1 MLRAALR
8 RALLGFLVGALGGG
22 VALMIA
28 LGRAGLV
35 QSGGHG
41 PTSFNEQHPALAVA
55 LLAAFGICGAV
66 VGLLAPMR
74 RTPFGA
80 IGLGLIAANGFLT
93 TVFVA
98 LEGPPAGWPRSMWWA
113 LGVGTLL
120 LGLVLGGQLQPSDS

>member
-1 MLRAALR
+1 MRAALR
-8 RALLGFLVGALGGG
+8 RVLLGFLVGVLGGG

-28 LGRAGLV
+28 FGRASLV
-35 QSGGHG
+35 GSGGRV
-41 PTSFNEQHPALAVA
+41 PTLLIEYHTALAVA

-80 IGLGLIAANGFLT
+80 IGLGLIAATGFLM

-98 LEGPPAGWPRSMWWA
+98 LEGPPAGWPRSVWWA
-113 LGVGTLL
+113 VGVGTLL
-120 LGLVLGGQLQPSDS
+120 LGLVLGGQLQPSDL

>member
-1 MLRAALR
+1 MRSALR
-8 RALLGFLVGALGGG
+8 RVVLGFLVGILGGG

-28 LGRAGLV
+28 HGRADLV
-35 QSGGHG
+35 GSGAHG
-41 PTSFNEQHPALAVA
+41 PMPSSEQHMALAVP

-74 RTPFGA
+74 RTPLGA
-80 IGLGLIAANGFLT
+80 IGLGLIAASGFVA

-98 LEGPPAGWPRSMWWA
+98 LQGAPAEWPRSVWWA
-113 LGVGTLL
+113 VGVGTLL